1 MERGKIIMKNH
12 NEILIT
18 ICLIGCLICLFLR
31 IIININ
37 ELDITNLQKQEEWQ
51 KLEYYKTLNDI
62 YN

>member
-1 MERGKIIMKNH
+1 MGRGKIIMKKH

-18 ICLIGCLICLFLR
+18 ICLIGFLICLFFR

-51 KLEYYKTLNDI
+51 KLEYYKTLNNI